1 MPRRQE
7 AEHDCCDLNGMEV
20 SALVSYQE
28 VAEWAIGRRK
38 ALICSVSHAWETREH
53 PDPCNFQLEN
63 LVNCVSLW
71 DAAYVD
77 DIWVFY
83 DYLSLFQ
90 FQRDTAEQEASFR
103 RAMSNMHVM
112 YAHQSTL
119 TFRLERLTPVETWTA
134 RKEDSTYKVPIYHL
148 PSSAIAWIP
157 LSELM
162 ENFTMYLERGWCR
175 AEIEWSAARGIPT
188 QNIAIDGEPGKEVTV
203 KMVPTAPE
211 VFEQHMATS
220 AFTHRNDATTVVD
233 LQRKIF
239 KQKVT
244 VRNHLKLE
252 HLTQADMAELA
263 ASLPHFQN
271 LKELEI
277 KVFKAGEAEAK
288 AFFEAGQVL

>member
-1 MPRRQE
+1 
-7 AEHDCCDLNGMEV
+7 MEV
-20 SALVSYQE
+20 SALVSHEE
-28 VAEWAIGRRK
+28 VADWALGRRK

-53 PDPCNFQLEN
+53 PDPCNYQLEN

-119 TFRLERLTPVETWTA
+119 TFRLERLTPAETWTA
-134 RKEDSTYKVPIYHL
+134 RKEDSKYKVPIYHL

-162 ENFTMYLERGWCR
+162 ENFALYLERGWCR
-175 AEIEWSAARGIPT
+175 AEIEWSAARGIQA
-188 QNIAIDGEPGKEVTV
+188 QNIAIDGEPGKHVTV
-203 KMVPTAPE
+203 KIVPTAPE
-211 VFEQHMATS
+211 VFEERMATS
-220 AFTHRNDATTVVD
+220 AFTHRNDASTVVE

-239 KQKVT
+239 VQKFAGRRYLALQEVPP
-244 VRNHLKLE
+244 
-252 HLTQADMAELA
+252 ADMAELA
-263 ASLPHFQN
+263 ASLPHFRN
-271 LKELEI
+271 LKELNIDRFE
-277 KVFKAGEAEAK
+277 AGEAEAK
-288 AFFEAGQVL
+288 AFFKAGQVL